1 MSEANEDG
9 GAAVSAATVE
19 AEVERLRAEAKRRD
33 AEAKA
38 LRARAKLL
46 APLIAPPAWLDPA
59 KLARAAAK
67 VRKKAGADA
76 PEVVAL
82 LEAIDAFVRE
92 VPERAKRELSV
103 GLRRA
108 CAERNLELLVVRR
121 EPPAEV
127 RIPPVSVVFDFDK
140 AKAEVRFARQPLA
153 TCAAT
158 VDEVMRC
165 RERVVAHLEGAFDPD
180 RYFAACLRAYR
191 LALADAGRSFGD
203 RVEILDFLPL
213 LALAL
218 QDQRFALEPSAKNF
232 RPYGRARF
240 AYDIW
245 RLQRADHLSDG
256 THRLNLGVATGTTG
270 GQKRRVI
277 YFEDGHGVGE
287 NKLTVFFTRS

>member
-1 MSEANEDG
+1 MSDEGTNGEAP
-9 GAAVSAATVE
+9 VSVE
-19 AEVERLRAEAKRRD
+19 GLRAQVDALRGDAARRA

-38 LRARAKLL
+38 LKARAALL
-46 APLIAPPAWLDPA
+46 APLTNPALWLAPA
-59 KLARAAAK
+59 KLGRAAAK
-67 VRKKAGADA
+67 VRKKAPADA

-82 LEAIDAFVRE
+82 LDAVDAFVRE
-92 VPERAKRELSV
+92 APERAKRELSV

-108 CAERNLELLVVRR
+108 CAERDLELLVVRR

-127 RIPPVSVVFDFDK
+127 RIPPVSVVFDF
-140 AKAEVRFARQPLA
+140 AKAQAEIRFARQPLA

-165 RERVVAHLEGAFDPD
+165 RERVVAQLEAAFDPE
-180 RYFAACLRAYR
+180 RYLAACLRAYR
-191 LALADAGRSFGD
+191 LALADAGRSFGE
-203 RVEILDFLPL
+203 RIEILDFLPL

-218 QDQRFALEPSAKNF
+218 QDRRFAQEPSAKNF

-245 RLQRADHLSDG
+245 RLQREGHLSDG

-287 NKLTVFFTRS
+287 NKLTVFFTRG